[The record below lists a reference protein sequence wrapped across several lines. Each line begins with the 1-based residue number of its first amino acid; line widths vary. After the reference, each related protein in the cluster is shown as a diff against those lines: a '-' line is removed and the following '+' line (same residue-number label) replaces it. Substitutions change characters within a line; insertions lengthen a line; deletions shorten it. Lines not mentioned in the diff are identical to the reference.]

1 MYLGSYQLG
10 DIVQLSVWCL
20 NGTDTPVEPD
30 AAPLAIVY
38 SSTNTAEARSLPIKD
53 RERIT
58 GYFHYRTNLDA
69 SYTAGYYTVM
79 VNYKI
84 SGTNFAKLWHFQVLA
99 GGNDQGNGISM
110 HFFKQP
116 GADYVL
122 LQTDQGTMK
131 RLRNP
136 ALRGI

>member
-1 MYLGSYQLG
+1 MFLGSYQLG
-10 DIVQLSVWCL
+10 DIFQLTVWCL
-20 NGTDTPVEPD
+20 NSASTPTEPD

-38 SSTNTAEARSLPIKD
+38 RDDDQAEARSIPILD

-69 SYTAGYYTVM
+69 SYSAGYYHALVT
-79 VNYKI
+79 YKI
-84 SGTNFAKLWHFQVLA
+84 SGTHYAKLWSFEIRP
-99 GGNDQGNGISM
+99 GGNDEGNGISM

-122 LQTDQGTMK
+122 MQTDQGTVK

-136 ALRGI
+136 AVRGI